1 MFGRH
6 PKISNVYLQRLDRYD
21 LGIFSAVVLYTFIF
35 SYIALV
41 ELSLFQL
48 GRDVAIFNQ
57 AFWTTLHSGGIL
69 VNSFEGVSHFG
80 YHFSPMLLSILP
92 LYLIAPGPQLLLI
105 TQSALLGLGAI
116 PIYICGSELL
126 GKKAGLTIGILYLIY
141 PAVHGANLFAFHELA
156 FLPLFLGTALLG
168 FITGKKNL
176 FLISCIICLL
186 IKEDVALIIGMIG
199 LVGIMK
205 ARFNQKTV
213 DWRYIV
219 LVLLSVLILTIY
231 FFLMKPAFGL
241 ADTSDSKLFTSQYS
255 DPYANV
261 NEDANQRLVFLG
273 QIFLP
278 LAFSPLFS
286 PEIFIISLPSLIEIL
301 FSSPDVFVYYN
312 VYSHYPLLITP
323 IFFMATI
330 LSLLKVKQCNFPRIQ
345 RLFYPLLILMF
356 VLSGA
361 SAIMYSPVNSLGNIL
376 TFNPS
381 EQFIKDQKTLSELSS
396 IIPSSASVSTQWQLL
411 TLMSERYSVWEG
423 YHPNADVILLFP
435 YYNGAN
441 IFSDHK
447 KEIVRNY
454 DQIDIGK
461 SFYLFIRKGETEL
474 QKDIKDKLTSAGI
487 AVNSS

>member
-1 MFGRH
+1 MFARY
-6 PKISNVYLQRLDRYD
+6 PKISNGILQKLDRYD
-21 LGIFSAVVLYTFIF
+21 LGILSSVILYTFIF
-35 SYIALV
+35 SYITLV

-57 AFWTTLHSGGIL
+57 AFWTTIHSGGLL

-126 GKKAGLTIGILYLIY
+126 GKKAGFIIGILYLLY

-176 FLISCIICLL
+176 FFISCIICLL

-199 LVGIMK
+199 LVGIIR
-205 ARFNQKTV
+205 ARLNQKKV
-213 DWRYIV
+213 DWRHIV
-219 LVLLSVLILTIY
+219 LVLLSALILIIY
-231 FFLMKPAFGL
+231 IFIMKPAFGL
-241 ADTSDSKLFTSQYS
+241 ADTSDSVLFISQYS

-261 NEDANQRLVFLG
+261 NGDVNQRFVFLG

-286 PEIFIISLPSLIEIL
+286 PELFIISIPSLIEIL

-312 VYSHYPLLITP
+312 IFSHYPLLITP

-330 LSLLKVKQCNFPRIQ
+330 LSLLKVKQCNFPKIQ
-345 RLFYPLLILMF
+345 KLFYPLLIL
-356 VLSGA
+356 LLISSSA
-361 SAIMYSPVNSLGNIL
+361 SVIMYSPINSLENIL
-376 TFNPS
+376 SFDPS
-381 EQFIKDQKTLSELSS
+381 EQYIKDQKTLNELSS
-396 IIPSSASVSTQWQLL
+396 IIPASASVSTQWQLL

-423 YHPNADVILLFP
+423 YHPNADVILIFP

-441 IFSDHK
+441 IFSDYK
-447 KEIVRNY
+447 KEIVSNY

-461 SFYLFIRKGETEL
+461 SFYLFVRKGQTGL
-474 QKDIKDKLTSAGI
+474 QKDIKDRLINAGI